1 MTGMPGFKDRLSDA
15 QMWQVSVL
23 LKTADKLPAS
33 VKAELAPPPGT
44 VAPTAAG
51 PAAKDKDTDHDHVH

>member
-1 MTGMPGFKDRLSDA
+1 MPGFKDRLSDT

-23 LKTADKLPAS
+23 VKTADKLPAS

-44 VAPTAAG
+44 VLAPASVAPGKTG
-51 PAAKDKDTDHDHVH
+51 DSDHDHEHSH